1 MGTMVQSYKLHEND
15 FRGDRF
21 KNHPCDL
28 KGNNDILCITKPEV
42 IREIHFAYLQSG
54 ADLIE
59 TNTFNATSIS
69 QEDYK
74 TESFSSSFN
83 YSNNSDKFA
92 LKQYEKEIENT
103 LINKIVEKSVIYLS
117 DL

>member
-1 MGTMVQSYKLHEND
+1 MRNIKEILKKKILVLDGPMGTMVQSYKLHEND

-74 TESFSSSFN
+74 TESFS
-83 YSNNSDKFA
+83 
-92 LKQYEKEIENT
+92 YEK
-103 LINKIVEKSVIYLS
+103 S
-117 DL
+117 